1 MEKSDIVAIL
11 REKYAALKPVMDERT
26 RRIWAATEAK
36 TIGRGGQ
43 TAVARATGMSRRT
56 IASGLREVQQAAQG
70 MPSTSRRL
78 RRPGGGR
85 KPLTV
90 HDATL
95 VDALRALVEPTS
107 RGDPEAPLRWTCKS
121 VRQLAAEL
129 QRQGHRVGRQKVA
142 NLLAELRYSLR
153 ANRKTKEGAAHPDRD
168 AQFEYINAQAQAF
181 QHRGQPVVS
190 VDTKKKEL
198 VGDFKNGGREW
209 RPPGEPEVVRV
220 HDFVD
225 KELGKAIPYGVYD
238 LSANAGW
245 VSVGSDHDTAE
256 FAVESLRRWWFHMG
270 AEVYPQATAL
280 LITADGGGSNSSRSR
295 VWKVALQH
303 LADEIGVQI
312 SVCHFPP
319 GTSKWN
325 KIEHRMFSHISLNW
339 RGRPLTSHEVIVNLI
354 ANTTTQ
360 QGVKIQAQ
368 RDTEQYPTGVTV
380 TDQELATVNLQKAA
394 FHGEWNYTITPRTAV
409 H

>member
-1 MEKSDIVAIL
+1 M
-11 REKYAALKPVMDERT
+11 
-26 RRIWAATEAK
+26 
-36 TIGRGGQ
+36 
-43 TAVARATGMSRRT
+43 
-56 IASGLREVQQAAQG
+56 
-70 MPSTSRRL
+70 
-78 RRPGGGR
+78 
-85 KPLTV
+85 
-90 HDATL
+90 
-95 VDALRALVEPTS
+95 
-107 RGDPEAPLRWTCKS
+107 
-121 VRQLAAEL
+121 
-129 QRQGHRVGRQKVA
+129 
-142 NLLAELRYSLR
+142 
-153 ANRKTKEGAAHPDRD
+153 
-168 AQFEYINAQAQAF
+168 
-181 QHRGQPVVS
+181 VS

-225 KELGKAIPYGVYD
+225 KERGKAIPYGVYD

-303 LADEIGVQI
+303 LADESGVQI

-325 KIEHRMFSHISLNW
+325 KIEHRMFSHISLN
-339 RGRPLTSHEVIVNLI
+339 
-354 ANTTTQ
+354 
-360 QGVKIQAQ
+360 
-368 RDTEQYPTGVTV
+368 
-380 TDQELATVNLQKAA
+380 
-394 FHGEWNYTITPRTAV
+394 
-409 H
+409 